1 VAVAVTESSRPRI
14 TFALVTYGGRQLVR
28 RCLELLAEHTP
39 RPYRVIIVD
48 SASPDGTGQ
57 WLAEHSNRLP
67 GDVTV
72 LRMGSNLG
80 FGAGCTLAARHADT
94 ELICLLNADV
104 EVTAGWLEPLLDLL
118 DANPA
123 AAAVAPL
130 MVNPDGSVQEAGSIV
145 GGDGWCRAYDA
156 VEESLFVREV
166 EYASAACLVLRLRAF
181 HEVGAFSPDYEIAYF
196 EDVDLAMSLRR
207 RGWQTL
213 VQPASRVVHAR
224 HGSSSSERAME
235 LMRLNHSTFCHRWA
249 DELGGRQPVVGLDEH
264 PHRLWWLRDRL
275 APYRVLLVD
284 DRVPQAD
291 RGRGDPRTMAVLDA
305 WRLAD
310 PRARVTFFAVSP
322 ERAQQYAPA
331 LQARGIEVVWGEP
344 DAAAWSRRRRGLYDV
359 IVVFRPHNFDGP
371 GKAIA
376 RAQPQA
382 VRVYDSEALFHRRP
396 EQHFATA
403 THSEQRRAFAIEADR
418 LRRQEAE
425 AFNWADVAVCVSED
439 EAHWARRAAPATL
452 VHVACYPADPPTT
465 VLGRDGRRGLVFFGG
480 FDSTPGTPNEFAVLE
495 LAGKVFP
502 ALRSRHR
509 GLGMRVV
516 GADPSPAVLDLA
528 GRDGVE
534 VLGKVLDPRPVL
546 ASALLHVV
554 PMRYG
559 AGVKIKFVDS
569 MAAGLPFVT
578 TPIGGEGLHLG
589 AVARHLIGTSNAEL
603 IELSH
608 RLLADAG
615 LWTDVQQAL
624 LRICRKHFSVDKFI
638 KNMAAVLA
646 DCALPPPT
654 PLGNGHVGVPH
665 RL

>member
-1 VAVAVTESSRPRI
+1 VTAPRI
-14 TFALVTYGGRQLVR
+14 TFALVTYCGRQLVR
-28 RCLELLAEHTP
+28 RCLELLAEHTT

-57 WLAEHSNRLP
+57 WLAEHADRLP
-67 GDVTV
+67 GEVTV
-72 LRMGSNLG
+72 FRMDSNLG

-94 ELICLLNADV
+94 ELICLINADV
-104 EVTAGWLEPLLDLL
+104 EVTTGWLDPLLELL

-130 MVNPDGSVQEAGSIV
+130 MVNADGSVQEAGSVV

-156 VEESLFVREV
+156 AEDTLFVREV

-181 HEVGAFSPDYEIAYF
+181 HEVGAFRPDYELAYF

-207 RGWQTL
+207 RGWQTW

-224 HGSSSSERAME
+224 HGSSSSERALE
-235 LMRLNHSTFCHRWA
+235 LMRLNHSTFHRLWL
-249 DELGGRQPVVGLDEH
+249 DELSRRQPVVGLDEH

-284 DRVPQAD
+284 DRVPQVD

-305 WRLAD
+305 WRAAD
-310 PRARVTFFAVSP
+310 PRARVTFFAVSA
-322 ERAQQYAPA
+322 ERARQYAPA

-344 DAAAWSRRRRGLYDV
+344 DAAAWSRRRKGLYDV
-359 IVVFRPHNFDGP
+359 IVVFRPHNFAGP
-371 GKAIA
+371 GKAIS

-396 EQHFATA
+396 EQRFATA
-403 THSEQRRAFAIEADR
+403 SGSEQRQAFAIEADR
-418 LRRQEAE
+418 LRRQETE

-439 EAHWARRAAPATL
+439 EARWARRVAPSTL
-452 VHVACYPADPPTT
+452 VHVACYPADVPSAVP
-465 VLGRDGRRGLVFFGG
+465 GREGRRGVVFFGG

-495 LAGKVFP
+495 LAGEVFP
-502 ALRSRHR
+502 ALRSRHG
-509 GLGMRVV
+509 GLTMRVV
-516 GADPSPAVLDLA
+516 GADPSPAVLELA
-528 GRDGVE
+528 GHEGVE
-534 VLGKVLDPRPVL
+534 VLGKVPDPAPVL
-546 ASALLHVV
+546 GSALLHVV

-589 AVARHLIGTSNAEL
+589 PVARYLIGASNAEL

-608 RLLADAG
+608 RLLADAD

-624 LRICRKHFSVDKFI
+624 LRICREHFSADRFTES
-638 KNMAAVLA
+638 MAGVLV
-646 DCALPPPT
+646 DCAVPPPAT
-654 PLGNGHVGVPH
+654 LPAG
-665 RL
+665 